1 VEISTQLATWLLSI
15 VELAL
20 IIPPVFLIFLSRSKR
35 RRPRLLPG
43 FFKSLVKRP
52 RLALVFIALLVLTIR
67 PALIPILGTVQ
78 PRWNDEF
85 SYLLAADTFASGRV
99 TNPTHPMWV
108 HFESFHIIQ
117 KPTYMSMYPPAQGLL
132 LGAGE
137 RLGSEWLGQLVVTA
151 VMCAAMTWMLQGWL
165 PLPWALFG
173 GLIAVLRLGILSYW
187 LNTYWAASVVALGGI
202 LVLGALPR
210 IKRYC
215 RTRDALAISIG
226 LVILANS
233 RPYEGLVFSVP
244 FALAIAVWL
253 VRRDPIRRR
262 AALARVILPILVV
275 VTAAAC
281 AMGYYYFRVTGSP
294 FRMTYQVNRGT
305 YATAPYF
312 LWQKPRPE
320 PEYHHPIMRDFYRWE
335 LGRFEENRSLGGF
348 LSRSGDKLGSWWR
361 FYLAPILTIPFLA
374 LPWVIR
380 DRKMYFATFGLAIFV
395 LGLSVE
401 TWTMPHYFA
410 PAAGLLYLLLLQSM
424 RHLRLWMWKGRYVGA
439 ELVRLIPVICIAMIV
454 LRLAAVTAH
463 AQIEPAWPRGN
474 WERVRVIARLQR
486 EPGKK
491 LVIVSYGPRHTAD
504 DEFVYNRADID
515 AADIVWARDMGCH
528 NNKELINYYRERA
541 IWLLQPDLAA
551 PGLAPYSCGER

>member
-1 VEISTQLATWLLSI
+1 VEISTQLATWLLPI

-20 IIPPVFLIFLSRSKR
+20 IIPPVFLIFLGRSKR

-43 FFKSLVKRP
+43 FFKSLVNRP

-85 SYLLAADTFASGRV
+85 SYLLAADTFASGRL
-99 TNPTHPMWV
+99 TSPTHPMWV

-137 RLGSEWLGQLVVTA
+137 RLGSAWLGQLVVTA

-173 GLIAVLRLGILSYW
+173 GLLAVLRLGILSYW

-210 IKRYC
+210 IKKYC
-215 RTRDALAISIG
+215 RTRDALAMAIG

-244 FALAIAVWL
+244 FALAIVVWL
-253 VRRDPIRRR
+253 VRSDPKRRR
-262 AALARVILPILVV
+262 AALARVILPMLLLVA
-275 VTAAAC
+275 AAAC

-335 LGRFEENRSLGGF
+335 LRQFEENRTLGGF
-348 LSRSGDKLGSWWR
+348 LSRTGDKLGSWWR
-361 FYLAPILTIPFLA
+361 FYLAPILTIPLLA

-424 RHLRLWMWKGRYVGA
+424 RHLRLWKWNGRYVGA
-439 ELVRLIPVICIAMIV
+439 ELVRLIPVICVAMIV
-454 LRLAAVTAH
+454 LRLAAVAAH

-474 WERVRVIARLQR
+474 WERVRIIERLKR
-486 EPGKK
+486 EPGRK
-491 LVIVSYGPRHTAD
+491 LVIVSYGPRHTVD

-528 NNKELINYYRERA
+528 NNQELIDYYRDRA
-541 IWLLQPDLAA
+541 IWLLQPDLAS